1 MHKLEIPLEQ
11 DSSYPNALSYDP
23 NISLDWYFTSIID
36 AVESSLYWKSSKGIY
51 LGCNNYA
58 AKMINLKHPRDIIG
72 KTDYDLFDGETAT
85 DFRQKDAAVI
95 TREEP
100 LRWKESSIGPHGEKI
115 VQITYKRPLYNRIG
129 EIIGIMG
136 NTMNLTEQT
145 DIAQLPQEKA
155 RQENEQG
162 KQNLLI
168 KKQQAE
174 IEFYKNLTEQEKL
187 TNNLV
192 NEFFHLIHAYQIK
205 ILHKRLGINPKALAI
220 KPPNLTKRERE
231 VLFYLSLN
239 KSPKEIAN
247 ILSVIDKK
255 IVAPSTVQSIIDK
268 RLYSKLDSYNISQLI
283 EKAYIF
289 KLIPLLPD

>member
-1 MHKLEIPLEQ
+1 
-11 DSSYPNALSYDP
+11 
-23 NISLDWYFTSIID
+23 
-36 AVESSLYWKSSKGIY
+36 
-51 LGCNNYA
+51 
-58 AKMINLKHPRDIIG
+58 MINLKHPRDIVG
-72 KTDYDLFDGETAT
+72 KSDYDLFDGETAT

-95 TREEP
+95 ACEET
-100 LRWKESSIGPHGEKI
+100 LRWKESSFGPHSKKI
-115 VQITYKRPLYNRIG
+115 VQITYKKPLHNSIG
-129 EIIGIMG
+129 EIIGILG

-145 DIAQLPQEKA
+145 ERVQLPHDKA
-155 RQENEQG
+155 RQENEQSN
-162 KQNLLI
+162 QNLLI
-168 KKQQAE
+168 KTQQAE
-174 IEFYKNLTEQEKL
+174 IEFYKNLIEQEKL

-192 NEFFHLIHAYQIK
+192 NEFFHSIHAYQIK
-205 ILHKRLGINPKALAI
+205 ILHKRLGINPKTLVI

-247 ILSVIDKK
+247 ILTVIDKK

-283 EKAYIF
+283 EKAYIL